1 VSRLVSTLTVIWR
14 LASPY
19 FNSED
24 RLAGRLLLAAV
35 ITIEL
40 SLTGINVMLNH
51 WQNRFYNALQD
62 RNWDSFV
69 TELMIFTALVGSYAV
84 LAVYQLYF
92 QQWLQIRCRVWMTR
106 RYVEHWLAGANHY
119 RMQLLGDAADNP
131 DQRIAD
137 DLRLFVEQGL
147 TIGLR
152 IFGAFISLCSFVL
165 VLWVLSGQA
174 PLRLFGYELAIP
186 GYLVWG
192 ALIYAIAGTTLA
204 HLIGRKLINLNFRQQ
219 RYEADFRYNLVRAR
233 ENSEQIALLRGEAA
247 ERQRL
252 QDLFGFIAANWRL
265 IMSRTKPLT
274 LLTESYRQ
282 TSSIIPYL
290 LVSPA
295 YFAGQLQLGG
305 LMQTAQAFD
314 RVREALSIFVD
325 VYRNL
330 AEWRAVVDRLA
341 GFDAAI
347 AQARTAAASTTIEV
361 TARESEDALALD
373 GLMVRLPQGAP
384 LIAADDIAIRTG
396 ERVLITGPN
405 GCGKSTLLRA
415 IAAIWPFGHGR
426 VTLRKDASIMILPQ
440 RPYFPVATL
449 ATATTYP
456 AAAGSFSHE
465 RLAEVISA
473 VGLPALVGR
482 LDEEGHWNRMLSLGE
497 QQRLGVARAILQA
510 PEVLILDE
518 ATGALDEPG
527 EAALYRMIGERLPGI
542 TIVSV
547 GHRATLRAC
556 HSRQLTV
563 AREGDHASL
572 REREVSPA

>member
-1 VSRLVSTLTVIWR
+1 MSRLASTLAVIWR

-24 RLAGRLLLAAV
+24 RLAGRLLLAGV
-35 ITIEL
+35 IAIEL
-40 SLTGINVMLNH
+40 SLTSINVMLNH

-69 TELMIFTALVGSYAV
+69 TELVIFSALVGGYAV
-84 LAVYQLYF
+84 LAVYQLYL
-92 QQWLQIRCRVWMTR
+92 QQWLQIRCRIWMTR
-106 RYVEHWLAGANHY
+106 RYVDHWLIGANHY

-152 IFGAFISLCSFVL
+152 VFGAFISLCSFVL
-165 VLWVLSGQA
+165 VLWALSNQT

-204 HLIGRKLINLNFRQQ
+204 HLIGRKLIKLNFRQQ
-219 RYEADFRYNLVRAR
+219 RYEADFRFNLVRAR
-233 ENSEQIALLRGEAA
+233 ESSEQIALLRGEAA

-252 QDLFGFIAANWRL
+252 QELFGFIAANWRL
-265 IMSRTKPLT
+265 IMARTKPLT

-282 TSSIIPYL
+282 TSSVIPYL

-295 YFAGQLQLGG
+295 FFAGQLQLGG

-347 AQARTAAASTTIEV
+347 AQAQVATVPAIEV
-361 TARESEDALALD
+361 TARESEDALTLKD
-373 GLMVRLPQGAP
+373 LMVRLPQGAP

-426 VTLRKDASIMILPQ
+426 ITLRKGASVMILPQ

-449 ATATTYP
+449 ATAVTYP
-456 AAAGSFSHE
+456 AAAGTFSRE
-465 RLAEVISA
+465 QLADVIGA
-473 VGLPALVGR
+473 VGLPALNRR
-482 LDEEGHWNRMLSLGE
+482 LEEEAHWNRMLSLGE

-510 PEVLILDE
+510 PDVLILDE

-527 EAALYRMIGERLPGI
+527 EAALYRLIGERLPGI

-547 GHRATLRAC
+547 GHRTALRAC
-556 HSRQLTV
+556 HGRQLVV
-563 AREGDHASL
+563 ARDGEHACL
-572 REREVSPA
+572 QEREALPA

>member
-1 VSRLVSTLTVIWR
+1 MGIGPTSQRTAPRQEGLLSRLASTLAIIWR

-69 TELMIFTALVGSYAV
+69 TELMIFSVLVGSYAV

-92 QQWLQIRCRVWMTR
+92 QQWLQIRCRTWLTR
-106 RYVEHWLAGANHY
+106 RYVEHWLVGANHY
-119 RMQLLGDAADNP
+119 RMQLFGDAADNP

-165 VLWVLSGQA
+165 VLWALSNQA
-174 PLRLFGYELAIP
+174 PLRLFGYDLAIP

-204 HLIGRKLINLNFRQQ
+204 HLIGRKLIKLNFRQQ
-219 RYEADFRYNLVRAR
+219 RYEADFRFNLVRAR
-233 ENSEQIALLRGEAA
+233 ENSEQIALLRGETA

-252 QDLFGFIAANWRL
+252 QDLFGFIAGNWRL
-265 IMSRTKPLT
+265 IMARTKPLT

-295 YFAGQLQLGG
+295 FFTGQLQLGG

-347 AQARTAAASTTIEV
+347 AQARSAAASATTEV
-361 TARESEDALALD
+361 TAREGEDALTLD
-373 GLMVRLPQGAP
+373 GLMVKLPQGAP
-384 LIAADDIAIRTG
+384 LIAADDI
-396 ERVLITGPN
+396 
-405 GCGKSTLLRA
+405 
-415 IAAIWPFGHGR
+415 
-426 VTLRKDASIMILPQ
+426 
-440 RPYFPVATL
+440 
-449 ATATTYP
+449 
-456 AAAGSFSHE
+456 
-465 RLAEVISA
+465 
-473 VGLPALVGR
+473 
-482 LDEEGHWNRMLSLGE
+482 
-497 QQRLGVARAILQA
+497 
-510 PEVLILDE
+510 
-518 ATGALDEPG
+518 
-527 EAALYRMIGERLPGI
+527 
-542 TIVSV
+542 
-547 GHRATLRAC
+547 
-556 HSRQLTV
+556 
-563 AREGDHASL
+563 
-572 REREVSPA
+572 